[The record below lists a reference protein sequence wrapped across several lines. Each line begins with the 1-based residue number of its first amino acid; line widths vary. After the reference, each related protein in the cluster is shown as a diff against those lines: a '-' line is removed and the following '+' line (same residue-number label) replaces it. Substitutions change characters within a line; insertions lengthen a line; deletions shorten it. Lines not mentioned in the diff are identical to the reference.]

1 MKNSIQI
8 SLPESKIS
16 ALRMYLSQKNTT
28 LECELSRYAEQLYG
42 KTVPQ
47 NVREFIEMTAKSLRQ
62 ISPNARRRLRPNQTE
77 PFWQLCAAV

>member
-47 NVREFIEMTAKSLRQ
+47 NVREFIEMTAKKSASDKPERK
-62 ISPNARRRLRPNQTE
+62 AQTPSE
-77 PFWQLCAAV
+77 PD

>member
-16 ALRMYLSQKNTT
+16 ALRIYLVQKNTT
-28 LECELSRYAEQLYG
+28 LESELSRYAEQLYG

-47 NVREFIEMTAKSLRQ
+47 NVREFIEMTAKKPASDKPERK
-62 ISPNARRRLRPNQTE
+62 AQTPHE
-77 PFWQLCAAV
+77 TA